1 MASLLWK
8 WQITLGPLYFLG
20 SALQTA
26 WNQIELKEQNS
37 ASSAELP
44 ARAGICCSARQA
56 DPLVCG
62 RFARLASELLFSL
75 YLRLWS
81 CIICSCT
88 SQITWP
94 GCWIFADWIVTFDG
108 HQSCTACDS
117 CPFIF
122 SSQIFSPE
130 TLCYA
135 QSLIIHITGLLLLHL
150 SAGKSHFR
158 VT

>member
-37 ASSAELP
+37 ASSAELL

-56 DPLVCG
+56 DPLVGG

-88 SQITWP
+88 SHTKFFSLFIYWKLLGLVAEFLLTESSHLMVIKVALLVIHVHLFFP
-94 GCWIFADWIVTFDG
+94 VKYF
-108 HQSCTACDS
+108 HQRH
-117 CPFIF
+117 
-122 SSQIFSPE
+122 
-130 TLCYA
+130 YVM
-135 QSLIIHITGLLLLHL
+135 H
-150 SAGKSHFR
+150 SH
-158 VT
+158 